1 MNREVATLANTIF
14 DVVVV
19 TGELNFHTFKELVD
33 GDKLVKLE
41 SKSKMQEMLLEH
53 TKAGDLILFAN
64 DAPSFI

>member
-41 SKSKMQEMLLEH
+41 SKSKMQEMLIR
-53 TKAGDLILFAN
+53 TYK
-64 DAPSFI
+64 SW